1 MTDPSEQR
9 VDATTDPSEQAA
21 DAMTESSA
29 ELDRIVK
36 RAVFIRGANRPFG
49 ELTLEDARARADELR
64 AVTGWG
70 PTVRVAPVAQAWR
83 ELAMAMER
91 AGSASVGE
99 LDPGVVVELAQ
110 RLWVVLPGGPMMS

>member
-1 MTDPSEQR
+1 MTDPGEQG
-9 VDATTDPSEQAA
+9 A
-21 DAMTESSA
+21 DAVAESRA

-36 RAVFIRGANRPFG
+36 REVFIRGANRPFG

-70 PTVRVAPVAQAWR
+70 PMVRVAPVAQAWR

-91 AGSASVGE
+91 TGSASVGE
-99 LDPGVVVELAQ
+99 LDPGIVVELAQ
-110 RLWVVLPGGPMMS
+110 RLWVVLPSGPMMS